1 MENTPQIYREY
12 ESDLEYT
19 DLEEKKKSEEKI
31 KFQVQVDELLSKSEE
46 SVLDEGL
53 ASVP

>member
-19 DLEEKKKSEEKI
+19 DLEEKKKVKR
-31 KFQVQVDELLSKSEE
+31 K
-46 SVLDEGL
+46 
-53 ASVP
+53 